1 MLKRPH
7 FQPLH
12 FHRPPRLVA
21 ALIAAVILV
30 PVLQAGE
37 IRVKLPSHPGTK
49 GVVDT
54 FMRGPVEY
62 LNVEDLAAAFSIGF
76 YTNSDVD
83 KTVLYFRGGEVK
95 VTAFSS
101 FIVVEDRAYQM
112 TTPSYFDGKSY
123 FVPAKSFFDILGRSV
138 LPGSRYDE
146 SRRLFIGAPASGA
159 FNIHSAVVESKSNG
173 TLIRIKTSRLFDGK
187 NIVRYITDNGWLVV
201 QVPGGKVDTTAMA
214 QSQLGG
220 LIRSARGRQLK
231 NSGEI
236 RFRLTDRVS
245 LPEIYQVDDGAELHI
260 SIRNPVGG
268 SEKRADDIRKQWYL
282 DTIVLDPGH
291 GGKDPGTT
299 SPGGLKEKTITLD
312 VARRLGRLLKQKS
325 DMRVVYT
332 RDEDVFVP
340 LFQRTRLANEAGGK
354 IFISIHVN
362 GVENRSARG
371 FEAWL
376 LAPANTP
383 EAIEM
388 ARRENGVIAL
398 EESNHP
404 YVEFSDESLILS
416 TMAHSAWM
424 RESEFLGAAMLDKF
438 TSRLDTPNRGLK
450 QTELIVLIGAAM
462 PKILVEIGFISNRL
476 EEKKLGQSEYRQKI
490 AQSMFEAII
499 EFKKKYDG
507 TLRADKS

>member
-1 MLKRPH
+1 ML
-7 FQPLH
+7 
-12 FHRPPRLVA
+12 RPPHYPPPQTCHWQTLVS
-21 ALIAAVILV
+21 ALLATVVLV
-30 PVLQAGE
+30 PVLRAGE
-37 IRVKLPSHPGTK
+37 IKVIRPSHPGTQ
-49 GVVDT
+49 GIVDT
-54 FMRGPVEY
+54 FMHGPIEY

-76 YTNSDVD
+76 YTNTDVD
-83 KTVLYFRGGEVK
+83 KNVLYFRGGEVK

-146 SRRLFIGAPASGA
+146 SRRLFIGPTASSA
-159 FNIHSAVVESKSNG
+159 FNIHSAVVESKANG
-173 TLIRIKTSRLFDGK
+173 TLIRIKTSRQFDMK

-201 QVPGGKVDTTAMA
+201 QVPGGKVDTTALA

-260 SIRNPVGG
+260 SMRNPVGG
-268 SEKRADDIRKQWYL
+268 GEKRADDIRKQWFL

-291 GGKDPGTT
+291 GGMDPGTI
-299 SPGGLKEKTITLD
+299 SLGGLKEKTVTLD

-340 LFQRTRLANEAGGK
+340 LFQRTRLANQASGK

-388 ARRENGVIAL
+388 AQRENSVIAL
-398 EESNHP
+398 EESNHS
-404 YVEFSDESLILS
+404 YLEFSDESLILS
-416 TMAHSAWM
+416 TMAHSVWM
-424 RESEFLGAAMLDKF
+424 RESEFLGAAILDEF
-438 TSRLDTPNRGLK
+438 ESRLDSPNRGLK

-462 PKILVEIGFISNRL
+462 PKILVEIGFISNLL

-490 AQSMFEAII
+490 AQGLFEAII
-499 EFKKKYDG
+499 LFKKTYDG